1 MDTVNANHAFT
12 ALTRMSAN
20 SYVRVRDLA
29 ARVGQDVTDDAD
41 RTRGRD
47 AVGEDAIR

>member
-1 MDTVNANHAFT
+1 MDTVNANQAFT

-29 ARVGQDVTDDAD
+29 ARVAQNVADDTD
-41 RTRGRD
+41 RRRGRD
-47 AVGEDAIR
+47 AAGDNPIR